1 MSRSIERRK
10 LISKLLKPLSSAENI
25 PDPAVQIVNLSE
37 TVTRRGFVKTGVAL
51 VTGGLIGLNLKIA
64 KAQSIEIALPHIRS
78 RKDRWYPHSDKIGL
92 PTLYDIG
99 GPLDFYDQNTG
110 NTHVREYY
118 EDLAQRLLDLTRP
131 VLRSTVGICHAEP
144 NAIYELSRLEAIGSE
159 KGGISPEQ
167 SDEIFFNDQKYGLW
181 MALRMADI
189 QARPSIKDHLANNT
203 YLLNELET
211 NQRPFAGLVKKYQ
224 PNGVPIPGDWWHL
237 ISGRQGNNLT
247 CTGFGETRQYH
258 ISWLEASYFPIP
270 VEEFSKYPRLD
281 PSIKDEYYFLRLAEH
296 GVGFDV
302 NIAKQLI
309 GLKI

>member
-1 MSRSIERRK
+1 MAQIIERRK
-10 LISKLLKPLSSAENI
+10 LISTFLRPLSSAEI
-25 PDPAVQIVNLSE
+25 IQTASQPVTNLSKNFS
-37 TVTRRGFVKTGVAL
+37 RRDIVKTSVA
-51 VTGGLIGLNLKIA
+51 VVAGALIGPNLKIN
-64 KAQSIEIALPHIRS
+64 QSQAFEVALPHIRS
-78 RKDRWYPHSDKIGL
+78 RKDRWGPHSDKLGI

-118 EDLAQRLLDLTRP
+118 EDLANRLLDQTRP

-159 KGGISPEQ
+159 KGGISAEQ

-189 QARPSIKDHLANNT
+189 QARPSIKDHSANNT
-203 YLLNELET
+203 YLLSELET
-211 NQRPFAGLVKKYQ
+211 NQRPFAGLIKKYQ
-224 PNGVPIPGDWWHL
+224 PNGVPILGDWWHL
-237 ISGRQGNNLT
+237 ISGREGNSIT
-247 CTGFGETRQYH
+247 STGFGETRPYPV
-258 ISWLEASYFPIP
+258 SWLEASYFPIP

-281 PSIKDEYYFLRLAEH
+281 PSLKDEYYFLRLAEH

-302 NIAKQLI
+302 NIAKQLL
-309 GLKI
+309 GFRV

>member
-1 MSRSIERRK
+1 M
-10 LISKLLKPLSSAENI
+10 
-25 PDPAVQIVNLSE
+25 
-37 TVTRRGFVKTGVAL
+37 AL

-92 PTLYDIG
+92 PTLYYIG

-167 SDEIFFNDQKYGLW
+167 SDEL
-181 MALRMADI
+181 
-189 QARPSIKDHLANNT
+189 
-203 YLLNELET
+203 
-211 NQRPFAGLVKKYQ
+211 
-224 PNGVPIPGDWWHL
+224 PI
-237 ISGRQGNNLT
+237 S
-247 CTGFGETRQYH
+247 
-258 ISWLEASYFPIP
+258 
-270 VEEFSKYPRLD
+270 
-281 PSIKDEYYFLRLAEH
+281 
-296 GVGFDV
+296 
-302 NIAKQLI
+302 
-309 GLKI
+309 